1 METREAVIIPF
12 PKKQKPLTVRRG
24 ADLFHAWDKRLI
36 NPMLKKNYKDNVSW
50 LERWYLEARHL
61 SNDDQW
67 DHPIVKA
74 VREDYQFNRVLRWCC
89 LEDIK
94 LMQALA
100 EDPVY
105 RESSVS
111 QRRRLIIWHNKFAAL
126 ILNQETDNLL

>member
-1 METREAVIIPF
+1 METHEAVIIPF
-12 PKKQKPLTVRRG
+12 PKKEKKQVVRRS

-36 NPMLKKNYKDNVSW
+36 NPMLKKNYKDNISW

-61 SNDDQW
+61 ANREQW
-67 DHPIVKA
+67 DHPIIKA

-100 EDPVY
+100 NDHCY
-105 RESSVS
+105 RESSVT